1 MPEDEAIILGRGKS
15 VKNYYTNKTY
25 IKNIKHIFVVN
36 FRDNDVPKGY
46 LKKLNNKINNRV
58 IGIWGIFIIVV
69 CLLIPGFEI
78 LSDFV
83 RCGWLKC

>member
-1 MPEDEAIILGRGKS
+1 MTIKKRK
-15 VKNYYTNKTY
+15 KRKTRPY
-25 IKNIKHIFVVN
+25 IHPIAALDPNLSKE
-36 FRDNDVPKGY
+36 
-46 LKKLNNKINNRV
+46 KKLNNKINNRV

>member
-1 MPEDEAIILGRGKS
+1 M
-15 VKNYYTNKTY
+15 VKKKKKTKYYVHP
-25 IKNIKHIFVVN
+25 IDAFDPNISKE
-36 FRDNDVPKGY
+36 
-46 LKKLNNKINNRV
+46 KKLNNKINNRV

>member
-1 MPEDEAIILGRGKS
+1 MTIKKRK
-15 VKNYYTNKTY
+15 KRKTRSY
-25 IKNIKHIFVVN
+25 IHPIDALDPNISKE
-36 FRDNDVPKGY
+36 
-46 LKKLNNKINNRV
+46 KKLNNKINNRV